1 MTGGRIYVAGTCDTK
16 GDELRYVRDLIAADG
31 VRTCLVDVST
41 RHAHTNV
48 MHGVDVTASEVA
60 GYHPEGLEAVF
71 TDDRG
76 TSVGGMAIAFRRFMM
91 SRHDVAG
98 VIGLGGSGGTTL
110 VATALRALPIGLPKL
125 MVSTVASGN
134 VAPYVGPSD
143 ITMMYSVT
151 DIAGLNRISR
161 VILGNAAHAIA
172 GMVRRR
178 TTPVMDETVL
188 GAEDKPA
195 IGLSM
200 FGVTTSCIGKLV
212 DMLQPDYDCLVF
224 HATGTGGESME
235 KLAES
240 GLVTGLLD
248 ITTTEVCDLLVG
260 GVFACTEDRFGPVAR
275 TGLPYVGSCG
285 ALDMVNFGGRDT
297 VPAAFAG
304 RNLYVHNASVTLM
317 RTTVEE
323 TMRIGRWIGERLN
336 RCNGPVRFLLP
347 EGGVSALDAP
357 GQPFHD
363 AEADAVLFATLEAT
377 VQQTEHRRLIRLP
390 HHINDAA
397 FATAAASHFRAII

>member
-1 MTGGRIYVAGTCDTK
+1 MTAGRIYVAGTCDTK
-16 GDELRYVRDLIAADG
+16 GDELGYVRELIEADG
-31 VRTCLVDVST
+31 VPACLVDVST
-41 RHAHTNV
+41 RQADAV
-48 MHGVDVTASEVA
+48 RGVDVSASEVA
-60 GYHPEGLEAVF
+60 SHHPEGPQAVF

-76 TSVGGMAIAFRRFMM
+76 ASVGAMAIAFRRFMT
-91 SRHDVAG
+91 SRNDVAG

-110 VATALRALPIGLPKL
+110 VATALRALPIGMPKL
-125 MVSTVASGN
+125 IVSTVASGN

-172 GMVRRR
+172 GMARQRMPPAIDGVAPR
-178 TTPVMDETVL
+178 V
-188 GAEDKPA
+188 EDKPA

-260 GVFACTEDRFGPVAR
+260 GVFACTEDRFGAVAR

-297 VPAAFAG
+297 VPAAFAS

-323 TMRIGRWIGERLN
+323 TVQIGRWIGERLN

-363 AEADAVLFATLEAT
+363 PEADAALFATLEAT
-377 VQQTEHRRLIRLP
+377 VEQTEHRRLIRLP

>member
-1 MTGGRIYVAGTCDTK
+1 MTAGRIYVAGTCDTK
-16 GDELRYVRDLIAADG
+16 GDELRYVRDLIEADG
-31 VRTCLVDVST
+31 VPTCLVDVST
-41 RHAHTNV
+41 RQTDAIR
-48 MHGVDVTASEVA
+48 GVDVSASEVA
-60 GYHPEGLEAVF
+60 GHHPEGPQAVF

-76 TSVGGMAIAFRRFMM
+76 TSVGAMAIAFRRFMT
-91 SRHDVAG
+91 SRNDVAG

-110 VATALRALPIGLPKL
+110 VATALRALPIGMPKL
-125 MVSTVASGN
+125 IVSTVASGN

-143 ITMMYSVT
+143 ITMIYSVT

-172 GMVRRR
+172 GMARQRVP
-178 TTPVMDETVL
+178 PVIDGTAPRV
-188 GAEDKPA
+188 EDKPA

-260 GVFACTEDRFGPVAR
+260 GVFACTEDRFGAVAR

-285 ALDMVNFGGRDT
+285 ALDMVNFGGRNT

-323 TMRIGRWIGERLN
+323 TVQIGRWIGERLN

-363 AEADAVLFATLEAT
+363 PEADAVLFAILEAT